1 MTATA
6 ANARLLGCTEGPSDA
21 WRTALALRADA
32 QQSRPSAQRLHS
44 AACQLGLDGAVCRSL
59 AYERLMRRCKVWRAL
74 QIVWLDRLVGR
85 GWHAQSPQNDVSC
98 PVRSILPARG
108 AEELWLSS
116 SSSTPLVDVFIFL
129 LWSRRK
135 KCVVGPM
142 TRDTSFGAK
151 RTTATRHPQASAF
164 CDVVRTHLAYP
175 HGIGMNPSITISSMA
190 RWRPVIKQPPE
201 RTAML
206 PTAECPN
213 SRSRPLSSQEGMG
226 KAFATGC
233 QCRVR

>member
-1 MTATA
+1 MRKSWRNSLEDDKSRRTSLLGHGRQSETRDEGTEETDEQPLQMTATA

-142 TRDTSFGAK
+142 TRDTSFGARAPK
-151 RTTATRHPQASAF
+151 ER
-164 CDVVRTHLAYP
+164 L
-175 HGIGMNPSITISSMA
+175 
-190 RWRPVIKQPPE
+190 QPGTLKHQPCVMLSE
-201 RTAML
+201 RT
-206 PTAECPN
+206 
-213 SRSRPLSSQEGMG
+213 
-226 KAFATGC
+226 
-233 QCRVR
+233 

>member
-1 MTATA
+1 MQ
-6 ANARLLGCTEGPSDA
+6 GYWD
-21 WRTALALRADA
+21 ALRVQATPGA
-32 QQSRPSAQRLHS
+32 PPWLCVQTPSNPGPLPKGSIS

-142 TRDTSFGAK
+142 TRDTSFGARAPK
-151 RTTATRHPQASAF
+151 ER
-164 CDVVRTHLAYP
+164 L
-175 HGIGMNPSITISSMA
+175 
-190 RWRPVIKQPPE
+190 QPGTLKHQPCVMLSE
-201 RTAML
+201 RT
-206 PTAECPN
+206 
-213 SRSRPLSSQEGMG
+213 
-226 KAFATGC
+226 
-233 QCRVR
+233 